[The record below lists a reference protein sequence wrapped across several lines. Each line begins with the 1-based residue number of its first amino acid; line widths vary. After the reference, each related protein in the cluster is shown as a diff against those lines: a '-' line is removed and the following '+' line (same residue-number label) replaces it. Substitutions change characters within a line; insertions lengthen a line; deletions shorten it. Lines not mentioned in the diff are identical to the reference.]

1 MLVTM
6 YLAQELRVLQEEV
19 SSSGCELNLFP
30 PLRPLIINQAEKD
43 GQADSKSGWKDP
55 PLVVGSVS
63 PQSLGLWFVTHLP
76 WVCGLNP

>member
-43 GQADSKSGWKDP
+43 GQADSKSG
-55 PLVVGSVS
+55 
-63 PQSLGLWFVTHLP
+63 
-76 WVCGLNP
+76 